1 MLSLLN
7 LMGRIYIGRTSTR
20 HIVILTVVVNRMSA
34 GRTIVCYCGLQ
45 NHRKETGKAPRE
57 LEEVVFDIKHTAPQ
71 HRQYL
76 TFEVLVHYQLSNYY
90 HDELW

>member
-1 MLSLLN
+1 
-7 LMGRIYIGRTSTR
+7 MGQIYIARTSTQR
-20 HIVILTVVVNRMSA
+20 FVILTLVVSRMSD
-34 GRTIVCYCGLQ
+34 GRAAVCLQ

-76 TFEVLVHYQLSNYY
+76 TFEVFVHYQLSNY
-90 HDELW
+90 